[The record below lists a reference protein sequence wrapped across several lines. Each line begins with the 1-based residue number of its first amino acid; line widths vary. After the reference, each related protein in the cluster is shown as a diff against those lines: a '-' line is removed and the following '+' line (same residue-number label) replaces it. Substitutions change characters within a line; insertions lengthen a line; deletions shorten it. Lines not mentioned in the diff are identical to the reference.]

1 MSDSTPRASEN
12 QSGTPHDTAP
22 ADQAQGQGPAPPPST
37 NGTPLDDYARPPAEP
52 PRANVPDPVEALN
65 AYKSQGQLGAGVV
78 RKPPSKVTALM
89 ERKPSN
95 EEFIRVK
102 PGEERFYR
110 LFKMKTTDRK
120 YLFRPAV
127 EPYLPARQIRS
138 YRLVL
143 AMPLCA
149 VTPFV
154 WAMPIALDDM
164 AYSWH
169 SSADALSRKAETT
182 WIKIMADMGGG
193 CYIDEEP
200 EGTPPEPV
208 WPTQTFDELILL
220 AFRNGRIDDL
230 GHPVFKIIRG
240 AT

>member
-1 MSDSTPRASEN
+1 VSDSIPRASEN
-12 QSGTPHDTAP
+12 QPETSHDARP
-22 ADQAQGQGPAPPPST
+22 ADQPTQGQSNAQPLP

-52 PRANVPDPVEALN
+52 PRANVPDPVEALD
-65 AYKSQGQLGAGVV
+65 AYKSQGQLGAGAV

-89 ERKPSN
+89 ERKPSS

-110 LFKMKTTDRK
+110 LFKMKRADRK

-127 EPYLPARQIRS
+127 EPYLPARQIRA

-154 WAMPIALDDM
+154 WAMPVPMDDLG
-164 AYSWH
+164 YSWH
-169 SSADALSRKAETT
+169 ASWDALSRKAETT
-182 WIKIMADMGGG
+182 WIKITADMGGG

-200 EGTPPEPV
+200 EETPPEPV